1 MSNTQKK
8 EVAAFYEAHHSHGK
22 YDYLYGGEDRKEM
35 FVQLVGTGKSVL
47 EVGCRAGNLTQHF
60 AKGNTVVGVDID
72 RTALKL
78 FQERLGCQGHWVD
91 VDVEPLPF
99 PDQSFDTVVFSEVM
113 EHVRFPQK
121 ALGEIRRVLKPQVAS
136 SGRCPTPSV
145 SATACASSWGGNT
158 RAIRRICGSI
168 RTQFCGAN
176 WSRTSVQSR
185 FIPSP
190 GICSAAA
197 ARAFPLSRG
206 CPSACGPCSR
216 WTSSL

>member
-1 MSNTQKK
+1 MSNTQKE

-35 FVQLVGTGKSVL
+35 FVQLIGTGKSVL

-91 VDVEPLPF
+91 VDVEPL
-99 PDQSFDTVVFSEVM
+99 
-113 EHVRFPQK
+113 RFP
-121 ALGEIRRVLKPQVAS
+121 
-136 SGRCPTPSV
+136 
-145 SATACASSWGGNT
+145 SWGGNT
-158 RAIRRICGSI
+158 RTIRRICGSI

>member
-1 MSNTQKK
+1 
-8 EVAAFYEAHHSHGK
+8 
-22 YDYLYGGEDRKEM
+22 M

-60 AKGNTVVGVDID
+60 AKENTVVGVDID

-121 ALGEIRRVLKPQVAS
+121 ALGEIRRVLKPA
-136 SGRCPTPSV
+136 GRLIGSVPNSFRFRNRLRFLVGRQYESDPSHLRQY
-145 SATACASSWGGNT
+145 SHS
-158 RAIRRICGSI
+158 ILRREL
-168 RTQFCGAN
+168 
-176 WSRTSVQSR
+176 SRTSVQSR

-197 ARAFPLSRG
+197 ARAFPFSRG
-206 CPSACGPCSR
+206 CHSACGPCSR